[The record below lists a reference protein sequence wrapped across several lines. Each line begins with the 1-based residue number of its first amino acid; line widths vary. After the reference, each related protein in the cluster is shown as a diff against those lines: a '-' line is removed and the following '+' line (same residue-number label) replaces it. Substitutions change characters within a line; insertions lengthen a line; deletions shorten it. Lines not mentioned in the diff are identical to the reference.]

1 MPFLD
6 LTLSGPADAGL
17 AARAAR
23 DLTAITAR
31 VLGKD
36 PALTAVAVRFVDAD
50 RWFVGDEALAIRG
63 ARSHHLTITVT
74 DETNTKREKAAYL
87 AEVHQALDGL
97 LGGTHEKSYVH
108 VIDARAAAYGYGGR
122 TQEWRGMR
130 ALA

>member
-1 MPFLD
+1 MPYLD
-6 LTLSGPADAGL
+6 LTLSGPIDAEL

-23 DLTAITAR
+23 ELTALTDR

-50 RWFVGDEALAIRG
+50 AWFIGGESLAMRG
-63 ARSHHLTITVT
+63 ARSHHLSISIT

-87 AEVHQALDGL
+87 AEVHRAMDVL

-122 TQEWRGMR
+122 TQEWRSVQATG
-130 ALA
+130 